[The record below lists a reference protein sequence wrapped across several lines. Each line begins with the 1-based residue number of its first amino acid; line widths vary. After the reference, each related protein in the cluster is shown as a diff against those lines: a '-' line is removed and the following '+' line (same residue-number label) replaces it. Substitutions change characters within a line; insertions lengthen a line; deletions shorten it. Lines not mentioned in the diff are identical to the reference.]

1 MKYKTHHKSS
11 DQITLNVQYIQRSH
25 ISRRSPCRGSPHPPC
40 PPPLHLSCQKA
51 FHTPSLVGTPPPG
64 EVTWE
69 SITFTRTQSFI
80 DNSYNI
86 KYISSCFL
94 DESWDCV
101 KDSGKGKVL
110 ADAAVEHYW
119 ETIYYQHCR
128 YSKSPYEKILRNST
142 KSQRYIWI
150 RVGVDN
156 FS

>member
-1 MKYKTHHKSS
+1 MSGVSSPSMSSSSPSFLSEGLSYALSSGDTTTWGSDMRKYYFHQ
-11 DQITLNVQYIQRSH
+11 D
-25 ISRRSPCRGSPHPPC
+25 SR
-40 PPPLHLSCQKA
+40 L
-51 FHTPSLVGTPPPG
+51 
-64 EVTWE
+64 
-69 SITFTRTQSFI
+69 

-156 FS
+156 FSEMHKDIIQGNVENKIPNFPYYMSTFS